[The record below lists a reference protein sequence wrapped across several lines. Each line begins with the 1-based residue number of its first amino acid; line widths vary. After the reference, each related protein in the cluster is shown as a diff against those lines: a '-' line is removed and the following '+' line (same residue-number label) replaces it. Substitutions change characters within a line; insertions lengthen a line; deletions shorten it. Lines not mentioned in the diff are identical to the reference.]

1 MEVTLR
7 KDGRYEATIGGS
19 QCISPVCPK
28 SKEGF
33 INGHVTKK
41 RDQKWVRDFPTEGE
55 IEQLNEVDRGEM
67 QERELKRREE
77 GCWFYNNG
85 EPTYLT
91 GDNYFYLT
99 HFKLPAGYYPQFRV
113 ADLKF
118 FWWWKFAVEDD
129 PNCIGGVFMGAR
141 QRGKTA
147 RAASLLL
154 NYATLNCNVWC
165 GITSKTESDA
175 KDVFQLFIVPGWQNM
190 SEAIRPKL
198 PSGDSPKTEM
208 VFSAEARKGKKA
220 TNSPRQF
227 ALNSKIDYRNSKENA
242 YDSKTLARKFTD
254 EPFKKQDAD
263 SSERLNV
270 ESRMMWPQGFA
281 VGKMLLAS
289 TVDEQSDFDPATA
302 ETIWAEANPAEL
314 TEVGTTKNGLKR
326 LFMPSFEAYR
336 VDEYGHSLIEE
347 SRQHIEQRAPTD
359 PVKRRGYFR
368 ANPRHEQDAF
378 SSGGKDSIF
387 NLENLDAAKLRVA
400 NLPEPEWRQ
409 VDLAWV
415 DPDNKVEVKTVD
427 NKVNGRFRIIM
438 RALPEQLNQ
447 VDAVGTHLSPLGEMV
462 RYKPRNNATFAIGT
476 DPYDARSVAD
486 PKSASQAAAYCYRKL
501 DSLHEADQMHV
512 NAFGREVERPDY
524 WPTGSFI
531 VEYVNRPPRPADF
544 YEDMIKLCH
553 LFGCGILPENQK
565 PGIIAHFEDRGYSD
579 FIQGKISIIGSKD
592 KSKKPK
598 HDTPGMAAS
607 TDATGQ
613 WSERIA
619 EFTHGLLG
627 EDLRR
632 MPFAHQIKDVAT
644 LNILDTKKN
653 DAGVATGWTL
663 LLAMRFSR
671 PKAKPIE
678 SSVTNLSNYFNIL

>member
-1 MEVTLR
+1 MEVRHL
-7 KDGRYEATIGGS
+7 KDGRLKAHIGEVDVF
-19 QCISPVCPK
+19 SPPVPK

-41 RDQKWVRDFPTEGE
+41 RDQKWVRDFPTEAE
-55 IEQLNEVDRGEM
+55 IEQMNEADRGAM

-85 EPTYLT
+85 EPVYLT

-99 HFKLPAGYYPQFRV
+99 HFKLPAGIYPEFRE
-113 ADLKF
+113 ADVKF

-175 KDVFQLFIVPGWQNM
+175 KDVFQLFIVYGWQNM

-208 VFSAEARKGKKA
+208 VFSAEARRGRKA
-220 TNSPRQF
+220 SNSPRQF
-227 ALNSKIDYRNSKENA
+227 ALNSKIDFKNSKENA

-254 EPFKKQDAD
+254 EAFKKQDAN

-289 TVDEQSDFDPATA
+289 TVDEQTDFDPAVS
-302 ETIWAEANPAEL
+302 ETIWAEANPTEL
-314 TEVGTTKNGLKR
+314 TEAGTTKNGLKR

-336 VDEYGHSLIEE
+336 VDEYGRSLIEE

-400 NLPEPEWRQ
+400 NLPSPEWRQ
-409 VDLAWV
+409 VGLEWV
-415 DPDNKVEVKTVD
+415 DPFDTSKGVKTVD
-427 NKVNGRFRIIM
+427 NKVNGRFKIIM
-438 RALPEQLNQ
+438 RGLPHVLNHVQ
-447 VDAVGTHLSPLGEMV
+447 ADGTHDSPLGTMI
-462 RYKPRNNATFAIGT
+462 RYRPLNSALYAVGC
-476 DPYDARSVAD
+476 DPYDARKVREQGAASKGAGYLFWKAD
-486 PKSASQAAAYCYRKL
+486 V
-501 DSLHEADQMHV
+501 LHEAERYDAYG
-512 NAFGREVERPDY
+512 NERPDY
-524 WPTGSFI
+524 WPSDSFL

-544 YEDMIKLCH
+544 YEDMVKLCH
-553 LFGCGILPENQK
+553 LFGCSILPENNK
-565 PGIIAHFEDRGYSD
+565 PGIISHFEDRGYGH
-579 FIQGKISIIGSKD
+579 FIHGKVSIIGSKD
-592 KSKKPK
+592 RHQNKKKSKN
-598 HDTPGMAAS
+598 DTPGMAAS
-607 TDATGQ
+607 PDATNQ
-613 WSERIA
+613 WAERIS
-619 EFTHGLLG
+619 EFTHGPLG
-627 EDLRR
+627 ADLRR
-632 MPFAHQIKDVAT
+632 MPFAHQIKDVAA
-644 LNILDTKKN
+644 LDILETKKF
-653 DAGVATGWTL
+653 DAAVATGWTL
-663 LLAMRFSR
+663 LLARRFAR
-671 PKAKPIE
+671 PKPPPLDAAIG
-678 SSVTNLSNYFNIL
+678 SLSTFFNL